1 MRSLYASKKKK
12 ACKPHLLNQLITVSV
27 SFINI
32 IFASSNKQGV
42 SMQVIIYYTPV
53 FLIPSK
59 NSHLWNYL
67 SFREKTFEDIQN
79 AFKPFPF
86 F

>member
-1 MRSLYASKKKK
+1 MTKQKYVRTRKLVHAFTLRFKKKK

-42 SMQVIIYYTPV
+42 SMQVIIYLLPSFPNTLYKQPPLKLP
-53 FLIPSK
+53 FL
-59 NSHLWNYL
+59 
-67 SFREKTFEDIQN
+67 
-79 AFKPFPF
+79 
-86 F
+86 

>member
-1 MRSLYASKKKK
+1 MTKQKYVRTRKLVHAFTLRFKKKK

-42 SMQVIIYYTPV
+42 SMQVIIY
-53 FLIPSK
+53 LHPS
-59 NSHLWNYL
+59 
-67 SFREKTFEDIQN
+67 
-79 AFKPFPF
+79 FPNTL
-86 F
+86 

>member
-1 MRSLYASKKKK
+1 MTKQKYVRTRKLVHAFTLRFKKKKK

-42 SMQVIIYYTPV
+42 SMQVIIYLHPSFPNTLYKQPPPLKLP
-53 FLIPSK
+53 FL
-59 NSHLWNYL
+59 
-67 SFREKTFEDIQN
+67 
-79 AFKPFPF
+79 
-86 F
+86 